1 MSKAKVI
8 VLSVVEQGL
17 TKAEAARRFDVTWRW
32 VHTLVQRYEA
42 GGLDA
47 LEPRSRRP
55 RTNPR
60 TTPEPVRTRIIEL
73 REKLTIDGLDAGPA
87 TIAWHLHSENI
98 NPPAASTI
106 RRILTDAGLVRPEPR
121 KRPRSSLRRFAA
133 EQPNETWQSDF
144 THWTLADGTDAQI
157 LNWLD
162 DHSRYLLS
170 CTAHAPV
177 TGTDV
182 VDTFTSAINTYGP
195 PASTLTDNGLVYTTR
210 LLKGRTTRNAF
221 EYLLAGLGIRQ
232 KNGHPGHPQTQGKIE
247 RFHQTLKL
255 WLAGQPPA
263 ASLEVLQAQLD
274 TFRQL
279 YNERRPH
286 RALDRTTPHQAY
298 HARPK
303 ALPDHISDPHYRVR
317 FDHVGV
323 NGKISLRR
331 AGRMHH
337 LGVGA
342 AHARKK
348 VVILVDSTHTTVIE
362 HGTGQ
367 ILATNTIDPDRAY
380 WRNNEREP
388 GRWPDS
394 RNDGPDMNDDAGHL

>member
-17 TKAEAARRFDVTWRW
+17 TKAETARRFDVTWQW
-32 VHTLVQRYEA
+32 VHTLVQRYET

-55 RTNPR
+55 RSNPAA
-60 TTPEPVRTRIIEL
+60 TPEHVRTRTIEL

-87 TIAWHLHSENI
+87 TIAWHLHTEGI

-106 RRILTDAGLVRPEPR
+106 RRILLDAGLVRPEPR

-144 THWTLADGTDAQI
+144 TYWHLADGTDAQI

-162 DHSRYLLS
+162 DHSRYLLACS
-170 CTAHAPV
+170 AHTKV

-182 VDTFTSAINTYGP
+182 TSTFITAINTYGP

-210 LLKGRTTRNAF
+210 LLKDRSARNGFEHLLTT
-221 EYLLAGLGIRQ
+221 LGITQ
-232 KNGHPGHPQTQGKIE
+232 KNGAPSHPQTQGKIE
-247 RFHQTLKL
+247 RFHQTLKK
-255 WLAGQPPA
+255 WLAGQTPA
-263 ASLEVLQAQLD
+263 TTLTRLQTQLD
-274 TFRQL
+274 TFRQI
-279 YNERRPH
+279 YNEQRPH
-286 RALDRTTPHQAY
+286 RALDRRTPAQAY
-298 HARPK
+298 TALPKARPTGT
-303 ALPDHISDPHYRVR
+303 PSVGYYRVR
-317 FDHVGV
+317 FDHVGT

-337 LGVGA
+337 LGIGT
-342 AHARKK
+342 AHAGKA
-348 VVILVDSTHTTVIE
+348 VVILVTDTQVTVIDRA
-362 HGTGQ
+362 TRQ
-367 ILATNTIDPDRAY
+367 TLATNTIDPTRSY

-388 GRWPDS
+388 GRWPGS
-394 RNDGPDMNDDAGHL
+394 RI